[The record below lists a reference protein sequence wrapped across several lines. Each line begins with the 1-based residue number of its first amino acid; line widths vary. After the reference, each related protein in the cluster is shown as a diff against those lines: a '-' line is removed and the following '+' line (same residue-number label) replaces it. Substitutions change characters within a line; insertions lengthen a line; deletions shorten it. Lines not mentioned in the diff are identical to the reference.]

1 MMSPYDYVMWQYELD
16 PSSKTTPET
25 GFNRLYG
32 AYQDL
37 DIYKSK
43 QGTNWQKEVFGR
55 TAFQQNYNLNISGGS
70 KATKFSLGLNHI
82 DENSIMIGSG
92 FQKSNINFKLKTEIN
107 KHLSFDFNTRLN
119 YQIVDGAGVSSG
131 SGSTTRLRNSLKYAP
146 VKGISSF
153 GVDQE
158 YDDDDDVTSS
168 SLLYNPVEST
178 NDEYKKRKRFSNNY
192 QAAVNWKIIKPLT
205 FRSE

>member
-1 MMSPYDYVMWQYELD
+1 MWQYELD

-25 GFNRLYG
+25 GFNLSLWSLSS
-32 AYQDL
+32 L

-119 YQIVDGAGVSSG
+119 YQIVDGAEFLRGAV
-131 SGSTTRLRNSLKYAP
+131 RLP
-146 VKGISSF
+146 VCVI
-153 GVDQE
+153 
-158 YDDDDDVTSS
+158 
-168 SLLYNPVEST
+168 
-178 NDEYKKRKRFSNNY
+178 R
-192 QAAVNWKIIKPLT
+192 
-205 FRSE
+205 